1 MPSGHIFKDLL
12 VCIIREKNDTKE
24 LIYKTEMDL
33 QT

>member
-12 VCIIREKNDTKE
+12 VCIIREKSDTKE